1 MDGELPTTPT
11 PQAPPT
17 IAVASTRL
25 PRGRGRVIA
34 RALMWSLPFVAAA
47 VALFVWLTGGRY
59 IATDNAYVK
68 GDRVYLATEIA
79 GPIVEVPIRENQHV
93 SKGQLLY
100 KLDDTPYRN
109 QLANIDAQIE
119 SARADIKG
127 LKAQWRTKREEIKS
141 AQSQVVYAETEFA
154 RNRDLAERKYGPQQ
168 KMDESRM
175 SLDVA
180 KRRVSAAE
188 EDLTRIEAALA
199 GDPQIAVDKHPK
211 VMQLLAQRED
221 ALLNIRRTEI
231 RAPMDGRVSK
241 VLVPG
246 SYAVMGVPSVAV
258 VADTD
263 LWIEANFKETEL
275 TRVRVGQPVTITVDT
290 YPDLRCT
297 GKVTSLAQSTGAE
310 FAVLPPQNATGNW
323 VKVVQR
329 IPIRTSVECAADGP
343 ALRVGMST
351 SIEIDTGHSRSIGD
365 IFKAIG
371 F

>member
-1 MDGELPTTPT
+1 
-11 PQAPPT
+11 
-17 IAVASTRL
+17 
-25 PRGRGRVIA
+25 
-34 RALMWSLPFVAAA
+34 MWSLPAVAIAG
-47 VALFVWLTGGRY
+47 ALFVWMTSGRY
-59 IATDNAYVK
+59 ISTDNAYVK
-68 GDRVYLATEIA
+68 GDRVYIATEIA
-79 GPIVEVPIRENQHV
+79 GPIIDVPIHENQHV

-109 QLANIDAQIE
+109 QLARIDADID

-141 AQSQVVYAETEFA
+141 AQSQQTYAQTEFT
-154 RNRDLAERKYGPQQ
+154 RNKDLAERKFGPMQ
-168 KMDESRM
+168 KMEESRM

-180 KRRVSAAE
+180 ERRVSAAE

-199 GDPQIAVDKHPK
+199 GDPQIAVDDHPK
-211 VMQLLAQRED
+211 VRQLLAQRED
-221 ALLNIRRTEI
+221 ALLNLRRTEI
-231 RAPMDGRVSK
+231 RAPMDGQVSK

-246 SYAVMGVPSVAV
+246 SYAIMGVPSVAV

-290 YPDLRCT
+290 YPDMQCS
-297 GKVTSLAQSTGAE
+297 GKVTSLAQATGAE

-329 IPIRTSVECAADGP
+329 IPIRTSVECKQGDP
-343 ALRVGMST
+343 PLRVGMST
-351 SIEIDTGHSRSIGD
+351 TIEIDTGHQRSFGDILKSIG
-365 IFKAIG
+365 F
-371 F
+371 